1 MQQRDCIILVFNHSW
16 NVMPENL
23 ADLALD
29 LTVDYPRSP
38 RALFAGYVIV
48 GRMLDKCRALL
59 NGTEGEYD
67 YNCGLDRV
75 FLEFTNI
82 DVDAFKG
89 FVATGATDEEVADW
103 IHARAKSHS
112 PAEIAA
118 WNFTLKCRRISELPP
133 DHQARVQAYLL
144 EHVKPEVQERV
155 IFNFDLL
162 DAEEG
167 RLG

>member
-1 MQQRDCIILVFNHSW
+1 
-16 NVMPENL
+16 MPEDL

-29 LTVDYPRSP
+29 LTQDYPRSP

-48 GRMLDKCRALL
+48 GRMLDKCRAVL
-59 NGTEGEYD
+59 NGTEGEYE

-75 FLEFTNI
+75 FLEFAGL
-82 DVDAFKG
+82 DADKFKDY
-89 FVATGATDEEVADW
+89 VATGATDEEITDW
-103 IHARAKSHS
+103 IQTHAKAHS

-133 DHQARVQAYLL
+133 DRQAWVQEYLL
-144 EHVKPEVQERV
+144 QNVKPEIQERV

>member
-1 MQQRDCIILVFNHSW
+1 
-16 NVMPENL
+16 MPGNL
-23 ADLALD
+23 ADLAPD
-29 LTVDYPRSP
+29 LTREYPRSP

-48 GRMLDKCRALL
+48 GRMLDKCRAEL
-59 NGTEGEYD
+59 NGTAGEYEYD
-67 YNCGLDRV
+67 CGLDRV
-75 FLEFTNI
+75 FLEFAGLDAN
-82 DVDAFKG
+82 AFKD
-89 FVATGATDEEVADW
+89 FVGTGATDEEVAGW
-103 IHARAKSHS
+103 IRAHAKVRS

-133 DHQARVQAYLL
+133 ERQAWVQDYLL
-144 EHVKPEVQERV
+144 QNVKPEIQERV

>member
-1 MQQRDCIILVFNHSW
+1 
-16 NVMPENL
+16 MPEDL

-29 LTVDYPRSP
+29 LTRDYPRSP

-48 GRMLDKCRALL
+48 GRILDKCRAFL
-59 NGTEGEYD
+59 NGTAGEYE
-67 YNCGLDRV
+67 YNYGMDRV
-75 FLEFTNI
+75 FFEFAGI
-82 DVDAFKG
+82 DADDFRNL
-89 FVATGATDEEVADW
+89 VATGATDEEVADW
-103 IHARAKSHS
+103 IHEKAKVHS
-112 PAEIAA
+112 PGEIAA

-133 DHQARVQAYLL
+133 DRQAWIQEYLL
-144 EHVKPEVQERV
+144 EHVRPEVQERV

>member
-1 MQQRDCIILVFNHSW
+1 MSK
-16 NVMPENL
+16 NL

-29 LTVDYPRSP
+29 LTREYPRSP
-38 RALFAGYVIV
+38 RTLFAGYVIAA
-48 GRMLDKCRALL
+48 RMLDKCRAVL
-59 NGTEGEYD
+59 NGTAGEYE
-67 YNCGLDRV
+67 YNIGIDRV
-75 FLEFTNI
+75 FLEFAGL
-82 DVDAFKG
+82 DADEFKA

-103 IHARAKSHS
+103 IHSHAKPHS
-112 PAEIAA
+112 PADIAA

-133 DHQARVQAYLL
+133 DRQAWVQNYLL
-144 EHVKPEVQERV
+144 KNVKPGLQERV